1 MRVKTFKVLQI
12 IYISN
17 KCCSF
22 ELFIK
27 NPENIYYK
35 YIKRENRCFKLQ
47 WYLTID
53 RRLTDLRLFS
63 GSGVKHLLL
72 GIMCQITRNLK
83 SVFLVLTY
91 RFSNPTKWL
100 YVKKGVD

>member
-1 MRVKTFKVLQI
+1 MRVKTFIVLQI
-12 IYISN
+12 YISH

-22 ELFIK
+22 ELSIYQK

-35 YIKRENRCFKLQ
+35 YIKMENRCFKLQ

-53 RRLTDLRLFS
+53 RRLTDLKLFS

-72 GIMCQITRNLK
+72 GIMCQKFHRI
-83 SVFLVLTY
+83 
-91 RFSNPTKWL
+91 
-100 YVKKGVD
+100 